1 MFSTPRKT
9 SSSKLSL
16 SIFAA
21 FCCLLL
27 GVFSTT
33 QTIFLSHP
41 VYAEDDIL
49 KNVTHR
55 KLNDTERG
63 NISMSCA
70 SIQTSLKNVQRN
82 DSKTRVILGT
92 NYQTLL
98 SNYIS
103 PLNVRLIKNN
113 LPDSTLISIQSE
125 TITSRNSFTNLFVT
139 YSQRLE
145 SLISIDCKNQP
156 DTFYSEL
163 ENVRFLRSQLEESVN
178 KVNTALSNHLKTVN
192 QLREKLS
199 NNSTNSTST
208 STSTSTKINTSEDS
222 STTQTNITSS
232 QNEEKSR

>member
-1 MFSTPRKT
+1 MFSTPQKT

-63 NISMSCA
+63 NISMNCA

-125 TITSRNSFTNLFVT
+125 AITSRNSFTNLFVT

-163 ENVRFLRSQLEESVN
+163 ESVRFLRSQLEESVN

-208 STSTSTKINTSEDS
+208 STSTKSNTPEDS

>member
-9 SSSKLSL
+9 SSSKLSH
-16 SIFAA
+16 SIFSS

-27 GVFSTT
+27 GVFFTT
-33 QTIFLSHP
+33 QAIFLSHP
-41 VYAEDDIL
+41 VYSEDDIL

-70 SIQTSLKNVQRN
+70 SIQTSLKNIQRN

-125 TITSRNSFTNLFVT
+125 AITSRNSFTNLFVT
-139 YSQRLE
+139 YRQRLE

-156 DTFYSEL
+156 DAFYSEL
-163 ENVRFLRSQLEESVN
+163 
-178 KVNTALSNHLKTVN
+178 
-192 QLREKLS
+192 
-199 NNSTNSTST
+199 
-208 STSTSTKINTSEDS
+208 
-222 STTQTNITSS
+222 
-232 QNEEKSR
+232 

>member
-1 MFSTPRKT
+1 MFSTPQKT

-16 SIFAA
+16 SIFATS
-21 FCCLLL
+21 CCLLL

-199 NNSTNSTST
+199 DNSTNSTST
-208 STSTSTKINTSEDS
+208 STSTSTKSNTSEDS

>member
-1 MFSTPRKT
+1 MFSTPQKT

-16 SIFAA
+16 SIFATS
-21 FCCLLL
+21 CCLLL

-49 KNVTHR
+49 KNITHR

-113 LPDSTLISIQSE
+113 LPDSSLISIQAE
-125 TITSRNSFTNLFVT
+125 AITPRNSFTNLFVT

-163 ENVRFLRSQLEESVN
+163 ENVRYLRSQLEESVN

-199 NNSTNSTST
+199 NNSTDSTST

-222 STTQTNITSS
+222 STTQINITSS

>member
-16 SIFAA
+16 SIFSS

-27 GVFSTT
+27 GVFFTT
-33 QTIFLSHP
+33 QAIFLSHP

-125 TITSRNSFTNLFVT
+125 TIASRNSFTNLFVT

-163 ENVRFLRSQLEESVN
+163 ENVRYLRSQLEESVN

-208 STSTSTKINTSEDS
+208 STSTKSNTPEDS

>member
-1 MFSTPRKT
+1 MFSTPQKT

-21 FCCLLL
+21 LCCLLL
-27 GVFSTT
+27 GIFSTT

-113 LPDSTLISIQSE
+113 LPDSTLTSIQSE

-199 NNSTNSTST
+199 NNSTDSTST

>member
-1 MFSTPRKT
+1 M
-9 SSSKLSL
+9 
-16 SIFAA
+16 
-21 FCCLLL
+21 
-27 GVFSTT
+27 
-33 QTIFLSHP
+33 
-41 VYAEDDIL
+41 
-49 KNVTHR
+49 N
-55 KLNDTERG
+55 
-63 NISMSCA
+63 CA

-125 TITSRNSFTNLFVT
+125 AITSRNSFTNLFVT

-199 NNSTNSTST
+199 INSTDSTST

-222 STTQTNITSS
+222 STTQINITSS

>member
-16 SIFAA
+16 SIFSS

-33 QTIFLSHP
+33 QAIFLSHP

-70 SIQTSLKNVQRN
+70 SIQTSLKNIQRN

-125 TITSRNSFTNLFVT
+125 AITSRNSFTNLFVT

-156 DTFYSEL
+156 DAFYSEL
-163 ENVRFLRSQLEESVN
+163 ENVRYLRSQLEESVN

-199 NNSTNSTST
+199 NNSTDSTST

-222 STTQTNITSS
+222 STTQINITSS

>member
-1 MFSTPRKT
+1 MFSTPQKT

-16 SIFAA
+16 SIFATS
-21 FCCLLL
+21 CCLLL

-49 KNVTHR
+49 KNITHR

-125 TITSRNSFTNLFVT
+125 AITSRNSFTNLFVT

-163 ENVRFLRSQLEESVN
+163 ENVRYLRSQLEESVN

-199 NNSTNSTST
+199 NNSTDSTST

-222 STTQTNITSS
+222 STTQINITSS

>member
-1 MFSTPRKT
+1 MFSTPQKT

-70 SIQTSLKNVQRN
+70 SIQTSLKNIQRN

-125 TITSRNSFTNLFVT
+125 AITSRNSFTNLFVT

-199 NNSTNSTST
+199 NNSTDST
-208 STSTSTKINTSEDS
+208 STSTSTKSNTTEDS
-222 STTQTNITSS
+222 SATQTNITSS

>member
-1 MFSTPRKT
+1 MFSTPQKT

-49 KNVTHR
+49 KNITHR

-70 SIQTSLKNVQRN
+70 SIQTSLKNIQRN

-199 NNSTNSTST
+199 NNSTA
-208 STSTSTKINTSEDS
+208 STSTKSNTTEDS
-222 STTQTNITSS
+222 SITQTNITSS

>member
-1 MFSTPRKT
+1 MFSTPQKT

-178 KVNTALSNHLKTVN
+178 KVNIALSNHLKTVN

-208 STSTSTKINTSEDS
+208 STSTKSNTTEDS

>member
-1 MFSTPRKT
+1 VRPRF
-9 SSSKLSL
+9 L
-16 SIFAA
+16 IFRKSA
-21 FCCLLL
+21 
-27 GVFSTT
+27 
-33 QTIFLSHP
+33 
-41 VYAEDDIL
+41 DDIL

-63 NISMSCA
+63 NISMNCA

-103 PLNVRLIKNN
+103 PLNIRLIKNN

-139 YSQRLE
+139 YSQHLE

-178 KVNTALSNHLKTVN
+178 KVNIALSNHLKSVN

-199 NNSTNSTST
+199 NNSTDSTP
-208 STSTSTKINTSEDS
+208 TSTKS
-222 STTQTNITSS
+222 SHIDWSLFLGARYFFT
-232 QNEEKSR
+232 EKIGGFAELGYGFYNLNLGVTFKL

>member
-1 MFSTPRKT
+1 MFSTPQKT

-33 QTIFLSHP
+33 QIIFLSHP
-41 VYAEDDIL
+41 VYAENDIL

-82 DSKTRVILGT
+82 DSKTRVIIGT

-156 DTFYSEL
+156 DTFYNEL

-199 NNSTNSTST
+199 NNSTDST

>member
-1 MFSTPRKT
+1 MFSTPQKT

-16 SIFAA
+16 SIFATS
-21 FCCLLL
+21 CCLLL

-49 KNVTHR
+49 KNITHR

-125 TITSRNSFTNLFVT
+125 AITSRNSFTNLVVT

-163 ENVRFLRSQLEESVN
+163 ENVRYLRSQLEESVN

-199 NNSTNSTST
+199 NNSTDSTST

-222 STTQTNITSS
+222 STTQINITSS

>member
-21 FCCLLL
+21 FFCLLL

-33 QTIFLSHP
+33 QAIFLSHP

-63 NISMSCA
+63 NISMNCA

-125 TITSRNSFTNLFVT
+125 AITSRNSFTNLFVT

-163 ENVRFLRSQLEESVN
+163 ESVRFLRSQLEESVN

-208 STSTSTKINTSEDS
+208 STSTKSNTPEDS

>member
-1 MFSTPRKT
+1 MFSTPQKA

-21 FCCLLL
+21 LCCLLL

-49 KNVTHR
+49 KNITHR

-125 TITSRNSFTNLFVT
+125 AITSRNSFTNLFVT

-199 NNSTNSTST
+199 NNSTDSTST

-222 STTQTNITSS
+222 STTQINITSS

>member
-16 SIFAA
+16 SIFSS

-33 QTIFLSHP
+33 QAIFLSHP

-70 SIQTSLKNVQRN
+70 SIQTSLKNIQRN

-156 DTFYSEL
+156 DTFYNEL

-208 STSTSTKINTSEDS
+208 STSTSTKSNTSEDS

>member
-1 MFSTPRKT
+1 MFSTPQKT

-16 SIFAA
+16 SIFATS
-21 FCCLLL
+21 CCLLL

-49 KNVTHR
+49 KNITHR

-125 TITSRNSFTNLFVT
+125 AITSRNSFTNLFVT

-199 NNSTNSTST
+199 DNSTNSTST
-208 STSTSTKINTSEDS
+208 STSTKSNTSEDS

>member
-1 MFSTPRKT
+1 MFSAPQKT

-16 SIFAA
+16 SIFAS

-63 NISMSCA
+63 NISMNCA

-125 TITSRNSFTNLFVT
+125 AITSRNSFTNLFVT

-199 NNSTNSTST
+199 NNSTDSTST

>member
-1 MFSTPRKT
+1 MFSTPQKT

-199 NNSTNSTST
+199 NNSTDSTST

>member
-1 MFSTPRKT
+1 MFSTPQKT

-70 SIQTSLKNVQRN
+70 SIQTSLKNIQRN

-125 TITSRNSFTNLFVT
+125 AITSRNSFTNLFVT

-145 SLISIDCKNQP
+145 SLISIDCINQP

-199 NNSTNSTST
+199 NNSTDSTST
-208 STSTSTKINTSEDS
+208 STSTSTKSNTTEDS
-222 STTQTNITSS
+222 SITQTNITSS

>member
-1 MFSTPRKT
+1 MFSTPQKT

-199 NNSTNSTST
+199 NNSTDST

>member
-1 MFSTPRKT
+1 MFSTPQKT

-16 SIFAA
+16 SIFATS
-21 FCCLLL
+21 CCLLL

-33 QTIFLSHP
+33 QAIFLSHP

-49 KNVTHR
+49 KNITHR

-63 NISMSCA
+63 NISMNCA

-125 TITSRNSFTNLFVT
+125 AITSRNSFTNLFVT

-199 NNSTNSTST
+199 NNSTDSTST

>member
-1 MFSTPRKT
+1 MFSTPQKT

-16 SIFAA
+16 SIFATS
-21 FCCLLL
+21 CCLLL

-41 VYAEDDIL
+41 VYDEDDIL
-49 KNVTHR
+49 KNITHR

-125 TITSRNSFTNLFVT
+125 AITSRNSFTNLFVT

-163 ENVRFLRSQLEESVN
+163 ENVRYLRSQLEESVN

-199 NNSTNSTST
+199 NNSTDSTST

-222 STTQTNITSS
+222 STTQINITSS

>member
-1 MFSTPRKT
+1 MFSTPQKT

-33 QTIFLSHP
+33 QTIFLFHP

-70 SIQTSLKNVQRN
+70 SIQTSLKNIQRN

-103 PLNVRLIKNN
+103 PLNIRLIKNN

-125 TITSRNSFTNLFVT
+125 AITSRNSFTNLFVT

-199 NNSTNSTST
+199 NNSTDSTST

>member
-1 MFSTPRKT
+1 MFSTPQKT
-9 SSSKLSL
+9 SSSRLSL
-16 SIFAA
+16 SIFAT

-49 KNVTHR
+49 KNITHR

-63 NISMSCA
+63 NISMNCA

-208 STSTSTKINTSEDS
+208 STSTSTKSNTTEDS
-222 STTQTNITSS
+222 SITQTNITSS

>member
-1 MFSTPRKT
+1 MFSTPQKT

-16 SIFAA
+16 SIFSS

-33 QTIFLSHP
+33 QAIFLSHP

-70 SIQTSLKNVQRN
+70 SIQTSLKNIQRN

-178 KVNTALSNHLKTVN
+178 KVNIALSNHLKTVN

-208 STSTSTKINTSEDS
+208 STSTKSNTTEDS

>member
-1 MFSTPRKT
+1 MFSTPQKT

-70 SIQTSLKNVQRN
+70 SIQTGLKNVQRN

-199 NNSTNSTST
+199 NNSTDSTST

>member
-9 SSSKLSL
+9 SFSKLSL
-16 SIFAA
+16 SIFSS

-27 GVFSTT
+27 GVFFTT
-33 QTIFLSHP
+33 QAIFLSHP

-70 SIQTSLKNVQRN
+70 SIQTSLKNIQRN

-125 TITSRNSFTNLFVT
+125 AITSRNSFTNLFVT

-156 DTFYSEL
+156 DAFYSEL
-163 ENVRFLRSQLEESVN
+163 ENVRYLRSQLEESVN

-199 NNSTNSTST
+199 NNSTDSTST
-208 STSTSTKINTSEDS
+208 STSTSTKSNTTENS
-222 STTQTNITSS
+222 SITQTNITSS

>member
-1 MFSTPRKT
+1 MFSTPQKA
-9 SSSKLSL
+9 SSSRLSL

-49 KNVTHR
+49 KNITRR

-63 NISMSCA
+63 NISMNCA

-199 NNSTNSTST
+199 NNSTDST
-208 STSTSTKINTSEDS
+208 STSTSTKSNTTEDS
-222 STTQTNITSS
+222 SITQTNITSS

>member
-16 SIFAA
+16 SIFSS

-33 QTIFLSHP
+33 QAIFLSHP

-63 NISMSCA
+63 NISMSCT
-70 SIQTSLKNVQRN
+70 SIQTSLKNIQRN

-208 STSTSTKINTSEDS
+208 STSTSTKSNTSEDS

>member
-16 SIFAA
+16 SIFSS

-27 GVFSTT
+27 GVFFTT
-33 QTIFLSHP
+33 QAIFLSHP

-70 SIQTSLKNVQRN
+70 SIQTSLKNIQRN

-125 TITSRNSFTNLFVT
+125 AITSRNSFTNLFVT

-156 DTFYSEL
+156 DAFYSEL
-163 ENVRFLRSQLEESVN
+163 ENVRYLRSQLEESVN

-199 NNSTNSTST
+199 NNSTDSTST
-208 STSTSTKINTSEDS
+208 STSTSTKSNTTENS
-222 STTQTNITSS
+222 SITQTNITSS

>member
-16 SIFAA
+16 SIFSS

-33 QTIFLSHP
+33 QAIFLSHP

-70 SIQTSLKNVQRN
+70 SIQTSLKNIQRN

-208 STSTSTKINTSEDS
+208 STSTSTKSNTTEDS
-222 STTQTNITSS
+222 SITQTNITSS

>member
-1 MFSTPRKT
+1 MFSTPQKT

-21 FCCLLL
+21 LCCLLL

-33 QTIFLSHP
+33 QTIFLSHS

-49 KNVTHR
+49 KNITHR

-63 NISMSCA
+63 NISMNCA

-163 ENVRFLRSQLEESVN
+163 ENVRYLRSQLEESVN
-178 KVNTALSNHLKTVN
+178 KVNTALSNHLKTIN

-199 NNSTNSTST
+199 NNSTD
-208 STSTSTKINTSEDS
+208 STSTSTKSNTSEDS

>member
-1 MFSTPRKT
+1 MFSTPQKT

-21 FCCLLL
+21 LCCLLL

-199 NNSTNSTST
+199 NNSTDST

>member
-1 MFSTPRKT
+1 MFSTPQKT
-9 SSSKLSL
+9 SFSKLSL
-16 SIFAA
+16 FIFAS

-33 QTIFLSHP
+33 QAIFLSHP

-163 ENVRFLRSQLEESVN
+163 ENVRYLRSQLEESVN

-199 NNSTNSTST
+199 SSSTNSTST
-208 STSTSTKINTSEDS
+208 KSNTTEDS
-222 STTQTNITSS
+222 LITQTNITSS
-232 QNEEKSR
+232 QNEERSR

>member
-1 MFSTPRKT
+1 MFSTPQKT

-21 FCCLLL
+21 LCCLLL

-92 NYQTLL
+92 NYQTLF

-199 NNSTNSTST
+199 NNSTDST

>member
-1 MFSTPRKT
+1 MFSTPQKT

-33 QTIFLSHP
+33 QTIFLFHP

-70 SIQTSLKNVQRN
+70 SIQTSLKNIQRN

-199 NNSTNSTST
+199 DNSTNSTST
-208 STSTSTKINTSEDS
+208 STSTKSNTSEDS